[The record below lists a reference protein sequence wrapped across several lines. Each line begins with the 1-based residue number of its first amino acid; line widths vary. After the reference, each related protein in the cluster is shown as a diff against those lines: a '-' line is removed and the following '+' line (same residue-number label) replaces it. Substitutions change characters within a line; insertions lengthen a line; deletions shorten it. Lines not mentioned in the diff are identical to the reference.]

1 MRERERERER
11 EGRDGDRLRVVVLGA
26 LISLPSLVF
35 VCPTVLPLLPPV
47 LFESL
52 FLFLLVI
59 IVLGAFSLRI
69 AS

>member
-1 MRERERERER
+1 M
-11 EGRDGDRLRVVVLGA
+11 VLGA

-52 FLFLLVI
+52 FFVFVGYYCFGGLLSQDCILRDLV
-59 IVLGAFSLRI
+59 GHAF
-69 AS
+69 